1 MRCWTQ
7 ETYPCD
13 CLVAVYVPPTAT
25 PQLTAACDII
35 HSPIGRL
42 QTQLTASLV
51 TSNTSLPTSH
61 NMWSVPPGGERLL
74 DLLYANVSLLCSP
87 TGWVRQKL
95 IQFTL
100 HYAPVVKR
108 EPVTTSSIRRG
119 SEEASV
125 ELQGCFV
132 TGWETVSVSPTTP
145 STPTPLSQLRH
156 CYPNNKL
163 WVTRTSKPSSTTR
176 RRPSDWTIERR

>member
-7 ETYPCD
+7 DPCG
-13 CLVAVYVPPTAT
+13 CLCSSHCYPTAHSCMGHYSLSHWPVT
-25 PQLTAACDII
+25 DSAYSLSGDFKHVTANF
-35 HSPIGRL
+35 
-42 QTQLTASLV
+42 TQYVVGPAR
-51 TSNTSLPTSH
+51 
-61 NMWSVPPGGERLL
+61 GERLL
-74 DLLYANVSLLCSP
+74 DLLYANVSLLCTP

-132 TGWETVSVSPTTP
+132 TDWETVSVSPTTP